1 MISSPEGHRE
11 RMRGRAEQMDKEDI
25 RSQDLVELMLYY
37 ALPRRDTKD
46 LAAGLMEK
54 FGSLEALF
62 AADETQIAQA
72 PGIGKN
78 TAAWLAGL
86 GRLFRAYTALEADDR
101 PHLSNHLRSERYIKK
116 FFEGFDYPE
125 VWQFSLSAGGW
136 LLGADR
142 IADCAA
148 WGEPEYL
155 RQALGSAMEL
165 RSHSIIIGQF
175 SVNNIEEVDEY
186 DERMTMRYSHA
197 LIAAGIQLLDH
208 MIICPDG
215 VISLYKIGKLDR
227 MHQLTKSNALR
238 ENYLLREADEDEEE
252 E

>member
-46 LAAGLMEK
+46 LAAGLMER

-62 AADETQIAQA
+62 EADDAQISAA
-72 PGIGKN
+72 PGIGRN
-78 TAAWLAGL
+78 TAAWLSSL
-86 GRLFRAYTALEADDR
+86 GRLFRAYTALDAGDR
-101 PHLSNHLRSERYIKK
+101 PQLNNQLQAERYIGK
-116 FFEGFDYPE
+116 FFSGFDYPE
-125 VWQFSLSAGGW
+125 VWQFCMSAGNW
-136 LLGADR
+136 LLGAER

-175 SVNNIEEVDEY
+175 SVNSIKEIDEY
-186 DERMTMRYSHA
+186 DIRMTMNYSRA
-197 LIAAGIQLLDH
+197 LVAAGIYLMDH
-208 MIICPDG
+208 VIICPEG
-215 VISLYKIGKLDR
+215 VISLYGLGKLDR
-227 MHQLTKSNALR
+227 MHQLSKSTKLMENYMLR
-238 ENYLLREADEDEEE
+238 EENENDL
-252 E
+252 

>member
-46 LAAGLMEK
+46 LANGLMEK

-62 AADETQIAQA
+62 NADEVQIVQA

-78 TAAWLAGL
+78 TATWLAGL
-86 GRLFRAYTALEADDR
+86 GRLFRAYMALDADDR
-101 PHLSNHLRSERYIKK
+101 PQLNNHLFSVRYLKK
-116 FFEGFDYPE
+116 FFRNFDYPE

-155 RQALGSAMEL
+155 REALGNAMEL

-175 SVNNIEEVDEY
+175 SVNSIKEVDEY
-186 DERMTMRYSHA
+186 DVHMTTRYSHA

-208 MIICPDG
+208 IVICPEG
-215 VISLYKIGKLDR
+215 VISLYKLGKLDR
-227 MHQLTKSNALR
+227 MHQITKSNTLR
-238 ENYLLREADEDEEE
+238 ENYLLREYDEDET
-252 E
+252 